1 MCSSDLVSCIPLFKN
16 FIFFVELFA
25 ILQLIGGGSCAD
37 ELELPDS
44 EAAAVTLGQEKKC
57 LVCDR
62 NLTAMLSMGISHPQI
77 VLNVVLCLI
86 SLILLCNRR
95 DVELNNR
102 ICKDPIKFL
111 L

>member
-44 EAAAVTLGQEKKC
+44 KAAAVTLGQEK
-57 LVCDR
+57 
-62 NLTAMLSMGISHPQI
+62 
-77 VLNVVLCLI
+77 NVWSAI
-86 SLILLCNRR
+86 EN
-95 DVELNNR
+95 
-102 ICKDPIKFL
+102 
-111 L
+111 